1 MQVAQACERPVE
13 VLERRAAVI
22 GRAGQELEACLEVF
36 KEKQVEVRART
47 VAPVTAHKP
56 PSRGWVPTGP
66 MWGGYKIPKRKRA

>member
-22 GRAGQELEACLEVF
+22 GRAGQELEACLEEF
-36 KEKQVEVRART
+36 KEKQVEARART